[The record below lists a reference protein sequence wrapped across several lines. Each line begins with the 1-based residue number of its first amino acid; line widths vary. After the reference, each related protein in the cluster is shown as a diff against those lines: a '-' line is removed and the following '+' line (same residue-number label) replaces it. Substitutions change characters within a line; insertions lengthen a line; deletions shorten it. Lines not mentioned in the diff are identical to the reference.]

1 MTFLLLTGLA
11 LVGLSGVL
19 ALRTLGFAGMR
30 RRQALAHIDAYGFSS
45 AAHPARPRRG
55 LREVAAGVASAV
67 GARLVH
73 RIGPERERQ
82 LQTVLDSAGFY
93 GTSAATFLG
102 YRALGA
108 TALPVLALAFGAAGG
123 GVSARGIL
131 GAAFLGGLGWVM
143 PKFLLERK
151 AKNRL
156 AEVDREVPELVDL
169 LVTTVEAGVG
179 FGAALQLAARSI
191 QGPLGQELR
200 LALHE
205 QTMGLT
211 TDEALR
217 NLAARVDSP
226 AIRAF
231 IQALLQG
238 EALGVSIGK
247 VLRDLAVDMRKR
259 RRQAAEER
267 AQKAPTKIL
276 FPLVLLILPAMFIV
290 TLGPVA
296 VTIIRVLG
304 SS

>member
-1 MTFLLLTGLA
+1 MTLLLFAGLA
-11 LVGLSGVL
+11 FAGLSAVL
-19 ALRTLGFAGMR
+19 WLRTLTFAGAR
-30 RRQALAHIDAYGFSS
+30 RREALAHISAYGFESGPRSVS
-45 AAHPARPRRG
+45 ARRG
-55 LREVAAGVASAV
+55 PRELGAAAATAV
-67 GARLVH
+67 GGRFVR
-73 RIGPERERQ
+73 RIGPERERE
-82 LQTVLDSAGFY
+82 LRSVLDSAGFY
-93 GTSAATFLG
+93 RTNVATFLG

-108 TALPVLALAFGAAGG
+108 AGLPLLALSVAGG
-123 GVSARGIL
+123 SPRAIL
-131 GAAFLGGLGWVM
+131 GAAFMGGFGWVM
-143 PKFLLERK
+143 PKFLVQRR
-151 AKNRL
+151 ATNRL
-156 AEVDREVPELVDL
+156 AAVDREVPELVDL

-179 FGAALQLAARSI
+179 FAAALQLAARSI
-191 QGPLGQELR
+191 RGPLGDELR
-200 LALHE
+200 LSLHE
-205 QTMGLT
+205 QSMGLT

-304 SS
+304 AS